1 MSHIVLIEDDPIHA
15 FIAQR
20 ILQKSN
26 LVDQITLFYHGK
38 EAYEGMLSLG
48 DQLPDLILLDI
59 NMPVWD
65 GWQFLQT
72 FKSHPEWEHIPV
84 YILTSSTDRADKDLA
99 DSLGVGDRYL
109 VKPLTSVACQEIL
122 EKHLNQS
129 S

>member
-26 LVDQITLFYHGK
+26 LVDHITLFNHGK

-48 DQLPDLILLDI
+48 AQLPDLILLDI